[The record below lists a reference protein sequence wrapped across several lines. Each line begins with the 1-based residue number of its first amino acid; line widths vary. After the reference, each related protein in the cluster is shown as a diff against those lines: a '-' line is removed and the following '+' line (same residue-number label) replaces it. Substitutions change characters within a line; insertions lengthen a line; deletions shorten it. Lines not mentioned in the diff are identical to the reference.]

1 MKKGWKIFWGICGSL
16 IAIGVICCIVGVAL
30 GGSLFGSISKD
41 WSTNQK
47 IFEETKADSSEM
59 QSEISKQISDF
70 IERYN

>member
-16 IAIGVICCIVGVAL
+16 IAIGVICCIVGAAL

-47 IFEETKADSSEM
+47 IFEETVNCGIGQVQVEFQNK
-59 QSEISKQISDF
+59 
-70 IERYN
+70 